1 MAENYISDEKVD
13 QLIQLATKAREN
25 AYAPYSGYKVGA
37 ALLAESGAIYEG
49 VNIEMVIYR
58 TTHAERF
65 AIDVAVKAGERKFL
79 ALAVVTDDPSAP
91 YPCGQC
97 LQDLTEFDV
106 DANGDLEIIAA
117 NLQGIR
123 GKKYLR
129 ELLPE
134 RFGPA
139 NLDKDVRQ
147 Y

>member
-1 MAENYISDEKVD
+1 MTEGYISDEKVD
-13 QLIQLATKAREN
+13 ELVQLATKARES
-25 AYAPYSGYKVGA
+25 AYVPYSGYKVGA
-37 ALLAESGAIYEG
+37 ALLGESGAIYEG
-49 VNIEMVIYR
+49 TNIEMVIHR

-65 AIDVAVKAGERKFL
+65 AIDTAVKAGERKFI
-79 ALAVVTDDPSAP
+79 ALAVVTDDSSAP

-97 LQDLTEFDV
+97 LQDLTEFDA
-106 DANGDLEIIAA
+106 DATGDLEIIAA

-123 GKKYLR
+123 GRKYLR

-139 NLDKDVRQ
+139 NLNIDIRQ